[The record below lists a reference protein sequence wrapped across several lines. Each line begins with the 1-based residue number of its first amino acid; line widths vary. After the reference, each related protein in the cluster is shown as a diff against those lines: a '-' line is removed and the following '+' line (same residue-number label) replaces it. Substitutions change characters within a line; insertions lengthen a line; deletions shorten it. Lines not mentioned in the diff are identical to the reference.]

1 MIELQQYY
9 ISLFDEMGV
18 TSMVREMKFETARW
32 SIFSILILTYILV
45 YFHRMAPGVVS
56 EYLMADFQTSG
67 TRLGALSAIYFFVY
81 AAMQLP
87 SGVLA
92 DTLGTRTS
100 IIGGNITA
108 GLGSILFALAPSFEM
123 ACAGRFL
130 VGLGVSVVFIS
141 IMKNNAVWFHARV
154 FGLMS
159 GVTLLIGNLGSV
171 TAAGPLSALLSVFA
185 WRSIFISIG
194 CFSLILAAVA
204 FFVVRNKPEDLGFP
218 CPNPKVKGENGP
230 VLHESWVKN
239 LLSVMT
245 VLRVWP
251 GFWVQFGIIGGLYS
265 IMGLWGVPYLRDV
278 QGLSRP
284 DAAHYMTVMLLSF
297 AVGALFF
304 GWFSDRIGRRKPV
317 LVTGML
323 LYSCSWLLLI
333 FSDWSPGLAGQ
344 FLFGLMG
351 FAGSSFVITFAC
363 AKEVINPELSGM
375 AVSIVNTGC
384 FVGTA
389 ILQPLF
395 GWIADRTWDGT
406 VLDGIRVYSRGDYHN
421 GFLLMLG
428 FTCVGLVASFMVRE
442 TYCRNITVT
451 EPIKA

>member
-1 MIELQQYY
+1 MARDI
-9 ISLFDEMGV
+9 
-18 TSMVREMKFETARW
+18 KFEVAKW

-56 EYLMADFQTSG
+56 EYLMADFHITG

-108 GLGSILFALAPSFEM
+108 GFGSILFGMAPSFEM

-171 TAAGPLSALLSVFA
+171 TAAGPLSALLSIFA

-194 CFSLILAAVA
+194 LFSLILSVA
-204 FFVVRNKPEDLGFP
+204 GFFIVRNRPEDLGFTS
-218 CPNPKVKGENGP
+218 PNPRVSVDSGP
-230 VLHESWVKN
+230 VMHDSWLKN
-239 LLSVMT
+239 LWSVIT
-245 VLRVWP
+245 TARVWP
-251 GFWVQFGIIGGLYS
+251 GFFVQFGIIGGLYAF
-265 IMGLWGVPYLRDV
+265 MGLWGVPYLRDV
-278 QGLSRP
+278 YGLSRA
-284 DAAHYMTVMLLSF
+284 DAAGYMTVMLLTF

-304 GWFSDRIGRRKPV
+304 GWFSDRIGRRKSV
-317 LVTGML
+317 LVTGMA
-323 LYSCSWLLLI
+323 LYICSWLLLI
-333 FSDWSPGLAGQ
+333 YSGWAPGLSGKII
-344 FLFGLMG
+344 FGLMG

-384 FVGTA
+384 FIGTA
-389 ILQPLF
+389 LMQPLF
-395 GWIADRTWDGT
+395 GWIADRTWDGSIQ
-406 VLDGIRVYSRGDYHN
+406 DGIRVYSSADYHN
-421 GFLLMLG
+421 GLLLMLCFGVIG
-428 FTCVGLVASFMVRE
+428 FLATLLVRE
-442 TYCRNITVT
+442 TYCHNITVT
-451 EPIKA
+451 EPSPA